1 MSVFTAA
8 PRLSV
13 AGSRR
18 TTGEPEPCRCPVC
31 QRWNARGSPRI
42 PASGS
47 DRVVSRR
54 GAVRADEG
62 GAGSEVLGPERA
74 RELAESR
81 GRRPELVNG
90 QPPGLEVAAFE
101 RCGDPVDGRCLRVEG
116 AESVEKRA
124 Q

>member
-18 TTGEPEPCRCPVC
+18 TAGEPEPCRCPVC
-31 QRWNARGSPRI
+31 QIWNTRGSPRI

-54 GAVRADEG
+54 GAVGTDER
-62 GAGSEVLGPERA
+62 GAGGEVLGPERP

-81 GRRPELVNG
+81 TRRPELVNG
-90 QPPGLEVAAFE
+90 QPPRLDVAAFE
-101 RCGDPVDGRCLRVEG
+101 RCGDPVDGRCLRVQG
-116 AESVEKRA
+116 AKSVEQRA

>member
-18 TTGEPEPCRCPVC
+18 TAGEPEPCRCPVC
-31 QRWNARGSPRI
+31 QTWNARESRRI

-47 DRVVSRR
+47 DRVVPR
-54 GAVRADEG
+54 GRALRADKG
-62 GAGSEVLGPERA
+62 GAGRQVLGPERP
-74 RELAESR
+74 RELAEGR
-81 GRRPELVNG
+81 GRRTELVHG
-90 QPPGLEVAAFE
+90 QPPRLEVAAFE
-101 RCGDPVDGRCLRVEG
+101 GCGDPVDGRCLRVER

>member
-18 TTGEPEPCRCPVC
+18 TAGEPEPCRCPVC
-31 QRWNARGSPRI
+31 QRWNASGPPAI
-42 PASGS
+42 PASGR
-47 DRVVSRR
+47 DRAVSRR
-54 GAVRADEG
+54 GAVGTDEG
-62 GAGSEVLGPERA
+62 GAGGEVLGPERP

-81 GRRPELVNG
+81 TRRPELVDG
-90 QPPGLEVAAFE
+90 QSPGLEVAAFE
-101 RCGDPVDGRCLRVEG
+101 RSGDPVDGRCLRVEG
-116 AESVEKRA
+116 AEAVEKRA